1 MPITKYSENGGASW
15 IKDPPCWPCCMQ
27 THDHVVMLA
36 RELSKQLVREYETT
50 HYVVHGLFGIFASG
64 DPIEYNITG
73 RARLPGQRPWYE
85 NYEGIKTKFM
95 FSKLC
100 ALSQQRQIN
109 TICEIGFNAGLSAM
123 LLLESARSARV
134 LSFDLGDFMW
144 ARRADE
150 LVHQAYGARFP
161 GVGFGN
167 STKLLRQHRHRDPAF
182 NCDAAFIDGAKT
194 YSGRLQHI
202 HDVRSVSQPG
212 VPVFLDE
219 ITSQA
224 CVNGTY
230 SESGKSSEHRQ
241 HCYHLSAGYYD
252 STRAYNYA
260 SRMGWLRI
268 IECEWPVRHMNTDG
282 VCLGELL

>member
-100 ALSQQRQIN
+100 ALSQQRQPQHLH
-109 TICEIGFNAGLSAM
+109 LSPQSLNLAIFIRA
-123 LLLESARSARV
+123 SARAWRRLRLGSHALHPYPLPLQPPHFRLRASCSAHIRSARQGRV
-134 LSFDLGDFMW
+134 LTS
-144 ARRADE
+144 
-150 LVHQAYGARFP
+150 
-161 GVGFGN
+161 
-167 STKLLRQHRHRDPAF
+167 
-182 NCDAAFIDGAKT
+182 AAQPRP
-194 YSGRLQHI
+194 SL
-202 HDVRSVSQPG
+202 VRSLL
-212 VPVFLDE
+212 VP
-219 ITSQA
+219 
-224 CVNGTY
+224 
-230 SESGKSSEHRQ
+230 
-241 HCYHLSAGYYD
+241 
-252 STRAYNYA
+252 
-260 SRMGWLRI
+260 
-268 IECEWPVRHMNTDG
+268 
-282 VCLGELL
+282 